1 MAQVKQLLSF
11 TLGCTRRVC
20 LPKLSFVPAHEYSAY
35 SPQFVEPVFRRE
47 EINKLRESGEAK
59 KLAHVPIK
67 AAKTE
72 QTCSEFYD
80 PQLERFINYVMR
92 KGKKALARE
101 LVNKSL
107 QQVKRIQIQKYHKET
122 DPDEKS
128 KIVLDPLKVFH
139 AAIENCKPLLKLT
152 PIKRGGATYQVP
164 VPITVQKATFMSMN
178 WIIEQGK
185 AEPKT
190 TRFYLKLANELVN
203 ASIGQGR
210 VIKKKEDLHRQCE
223 ANRAYAHYR

>member
-11 TLGCTRRVC
+11 TLGSTRRVY
-20 LPKLSFVPAHEYSAY
+20 LPKLSVAVTREYSAY
-35 SPQFVEPVFRRE
+35 GPNFVEPVFRRE
-47 EINKLRESGEAK
+47 DINKLKETGEAK
-59 KLAHVPIK
+59 TLAHIPIK

-92 KGKKALARE
+92 KGKKSLARSI
-101 LVNKSL
+101 VNQSL

-122 DPDEKS
+122 DPDEKA
-128 KIVLDPLKVFH
+128 KVVLDPLKVFH
-139 AAIENCKPLLKLT
+139 AAVENCKPLLNLT

-164 VPITVQKATFMSMN
+164 VPITPHKATFMSMN
-178 WIIEQGK
+178 WLIEQGK

-190 TRFYLKLANELVN
+190 TRFHFKLANELVN
-203 ASIGQGR
+203 ASMGHGR
-210 VIKKKEDLHRQCE
+210 VIKRKEDLHRQCE
-223 ANRAYAHYR
+223 ANRAYAHYI